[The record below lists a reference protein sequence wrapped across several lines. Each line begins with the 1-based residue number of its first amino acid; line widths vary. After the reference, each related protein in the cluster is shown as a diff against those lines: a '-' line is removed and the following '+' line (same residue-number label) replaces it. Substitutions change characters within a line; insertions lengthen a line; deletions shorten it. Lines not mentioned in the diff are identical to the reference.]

1 MLLLPELII
10 GYANEFRVKDVY
22 IKTYLLARPP
32 SPAESPIPEIIYI
45 STRHTHTTI
54 SYTHKEKHKRKE
66 RIRKMLSIYD
76 GLRSI
81 GGAERASIE
90 THNRRSHRIVH
101 PYS

>member
-45 STRHTHTTI
+45 STRHTHTHDYKLHTQGEAQ
-54 SYTHKEKHKRKE
+54 EKRENKKDAFD
-66 RIRKMLSIYD
+66 L
-76 GLRSI
+76 
-81 GGAERASIE
+81 
-90 THNRRSHRIVH
+90 
-101 PYS
+101 